1 MAWRWSSSREALEAV
16 ADKAIERNI
25 GARGLRAVMEGMLT
39 KVMYDI
45 PSDPT
50 ITKVTITADCV
61 NGAEPMVERDPEKV
75 TRKAKPEDRR
85 CGKTDRTGLLTDR
98 TKRRG
103 DTLRPP
109 FRCR

>member
-1 MAWRWSSSREALEAV
+1 M

-61 NGAEPMVERDPEKV
+61 DSGAEPVVERDPEKV
-75 TRKAKPEDRR
+75 TRKAKL
-85 CGKTDRTGLLTDR
+85 KTGTAEKRTA
-98 TKRRG
+98 
-103 DTLRPP
+103 PAS
-109 FRCR
+109 